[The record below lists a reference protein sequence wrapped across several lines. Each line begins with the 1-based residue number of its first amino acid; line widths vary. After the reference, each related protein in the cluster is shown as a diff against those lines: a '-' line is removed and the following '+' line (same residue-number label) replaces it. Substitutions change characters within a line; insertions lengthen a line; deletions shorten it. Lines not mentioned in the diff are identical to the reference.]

1 MKIYRAALI
10 GCSRMG
16 AFIDNE
22 VPPERRPYSHAA
34 GYEACARTDLVACSD
49 LREDVM
55 AKVGERYSVPEH
67 RRYVD
72 YHELLERERPDIVS
86 GATQPEQRAE
96 IVIAAVESGAR
107 AIYAEKAFSASM
119 EEADRMVGTCASA
132 GVPLS
137 CGAITTTHP
146 SFARAK
152 ELLHR
157 WSRVRLLAPRSWVG
171 FATGCPVRT

>member
-1 MKIYRAALI
+1 MPPCSRDPTRGATSLHSTYLRLLETTMAKVYRAAVI
-10 GCSRMG
+10 GTSRMG

-72 YHELLERERPDIVS
+72 YHELLERERLTADWL
-86 GATQPEQRAE
+86 QLD
-96 IVIAAVESGAR
+96 VEG
-107 AIYAEKAFSASM
+107 
-119 EEADRMVGTCASA
+119 
-132 GVPLS
+132 GVL
-137 CGAITTTHP
+137 CHG
-146 SFARAK
+146 R
-152 ELLHR
+152 
-157 WSRVRLLAPRSWVG
+157 
-171 FATGCPVRT
+171 